1 MSDSTAAPTLPL
13 ADLRALEFTQNVMG
27 PSGGLVLADLGADV
41 IKIEPLGGDVTRTL
55 GGFASG
61 FFNYFSRNKRSL
73 AIDLKSDAGRA
84 VIHRLAARADIVL
97 ENYAPG
103 TMERLGC
110 GYETLAAI
118 NPRLIYC
125 ALKGYLSG
133 PYENRAALDE
143 VAQFQSGLAYM
154 TGPRGRPLRAGASV
168 VDIMG
173 GTFAAVA
180 ILAALR
186 ERDRTGKGQLVKSA
200 LYESAVYL
208 MSTHMAGGAFNRIE
222 HVVPMPERG
231 PAWGIYQ
238 VFKTADGED
247 IFIAATSDALWQRF
261 CDVFQ
266 RPDLAADPR
275 LARNLDRIRERDWL
289 IPSVAATLAK
299 LSRTEI
305 EERCAK
311 AGIAFAPVGTVEDL
325 WKDPHLAAGGLVE
338 TTLSNG
344 VVTKLPKLPIEMDG
358 ARPGKRRD
366 PPAVGADSRAVL
378 SEAGY
383 TESEIE
389 GLVRDKVVAVIAP
402 PHPNPLPPGE
412 REPRS
417 GG

>member
-1 MSDSTAAPTLPL
+1 MPDPAHAPTLPL
-13 ADLRALEFTQNVMG
+13 ADLRVLEFTQNVMG

-41 IKIEPLGGDVTRTL
+41 VKVEPLGGDVTRGL

-73 AIDLKSDAGRA
+73 AIDLKSAAGRA
-84 VIHRLAARADIVL
+84 VIHRLVAHADIVL

-110 GYETLAAI
+110 GYEALAAT

-133 PYENRAALDE
+133 PYESRAALDE

-168 VDIMG
+168 VDILG

-186 ERDRTGKGQLVKSA
+186 ERDKTAKGQLVKSA

-208 MSTHMAGGAFNRIE
+208 MSTHMAGSAFNRID

-238 VFKTADGED
+238 VFKSADGQD
-247 IFIAATSDALWQRF
+247 IFVAATSDALWQRF
-261 CDVFQ
+261 CEVFE
-266 RPDLAADPR
+266 RPDLAADKR
-275 LARNLDRIRERDWL
+275 LTRNIDRIHERDWL
-289 IPSVAATLAK
+289 IPTVSETLAK
-299 LSRTEI
+299 LSRAEI
-305 EERCAK
+305 ERRCESAS
-311 AGIAFAPVGTVEDL
+311 IAFAPVGTVEDL
-325 WKDPHLAAGGLVE
+325 WTDRHLKAGGLVK

-344 VVTKLPKLPIEMDG
+344 VEAKLPKLPIELG
-358 ARPGKRRD
+358 GRRPEKRRD
-366 PPAVGADSRAVL
+366 PPQIGAHTRAVL
-378 SEAGY
+378 AEAGL
-383 TESEIE
+383 SAGEIDA
-389 GLVRDKVVAVIAP
+389 LIRDKVIA
-402 PHPNPLPPGE
+402 E
-412 REPRS
+412 R
-417 GG
+417 

>member
-1 MSDSTAAPTLPL
+1 MTEPAHSPRLPL
-13 ADLRALEFTQNVMG
+13 ADLRVLEFTQNVMG

-41 IKIEPLGGDVTRTL
+41 VKIEPLGGDVTRAL

-73 AIDLKSDAGRA
+73 AIDLKSDSGRQ
-84 VIHRLAARADIVL
+84 VVHRLVASADVVL

-110 GYETLAAI
+110 GYDALAAI
-118 NPRLIYC
+118 NPQLIYC

-186 ERDRTGKGQLVKSA
+186 ERDHTGKGQLVKSA

-238 VFKTADGED
+238 VFKTADNED
-247 IFIAATSDALWQRF
+247 IFVAATSDALWQRF
-261 CDVFQ
+261 CQVFE

-275 LARNLDRIRERDWL
+275 LTRNVDRIREREWL
-289 IPSVAATLAK
+289 IPTVSETLAK
-299 LSRTEI
+299 LSRDEI
-305 EERCAK
+305 EKRCERV
-311 AGIAFAPVGTVEDL
+311 GIAFAPVGTVEDL
-325 WKDPHLAAGGLVE
+325 WQDPHLAAGGLVE

-344 VVTKLPKLPIEMDG
+344 VVTRLPKLPIEMDHR
-358 ARPGKRRD
+358 RPDKRRD
-366 PPAVGADSRAVL
+366 PPAVGADSHAVL
-378 SEAGY
+378 REAGFS
-383 TESEIE
+383 ESEIE
-389 GLVRDKVVAVIAP
+389 TLIRDKVIA
-402 PHPNPLPPGE
+402 
-412 REPRS
+412 
-417 GG
+417 

>member
-1 MSDSTAAPTLPL
+1 
-13 ADLRALEFTQNVMG
+13 
-27 PSGGLVLADLGADV
+27 
-41 IKIEPLGGDVTRTL
+41 
-55 GGFASG
+55 
-61 FFNYFSRNKRSL
+61 
-73 AIDLKSDAGRA
+73 LKSAAGRA
-84 VIHRLAARADIVL
+84 VIHRLAAQADIVL

-110 GYETLAAI
+110 GYAALSAI
-118 NPRLIYC
+118 NPQLIYC

-133 PYENRAALDE
+133 PYESRAALDE

-168 VDIMG
+168 VDILG

-186 ERDRTGKGQLVKSA
+186 ERDQTGKGQLVKSA

-208 MSTHMAGGAFNRIE
+208 MSTHLAGAAFNRID

-261 CDVFQ
+261 CDVFE

-275 LARNLDRIRERDWL
+275 LARNIDRIRARDWL
-289 IPSVAATLAK
+289 IPTVSETVAK
-299 LSRTEI
+299 LGRAEI
-305 EERCAK
+305 ERRCER

-325 WKDPHLAAGGLVE
+325 WQDPHLAAGGMAE
-338 TTLSNG
+338 TMLSNG
-344 VVTKLPKLPIEMDG
+344 IATRLPKLPIELGG
-358 ARPGKRRD
+358 ARLEKRLD
-366 PPAVGADSRAVL
+366 PPGIGAGSRAVL
-378 SEAGY
+378 GEAGY
-383 TESEIE
+383 TATEIE
-389 GLVRDKVVAVIAP
+389 GLIRDKIVA
-402 PHPNPLPPGE
+402 
-412 REPRS
+412 
-417 GG
+417 

>member
-1 MSDSTAAPTLPL
+1 MTEPAHSPHLPL
-13 ADLRALEFTQNVMG
+13 ADLRVLEFTQNVMG

-41 IKIEPLGGDVTRTL
+41 VKIEPLTGDVTRTL

-73 AIDLKSDAGRA
+73 AVDLKSDAGRA
-84 VIHRLAARADIVL
+84 VIHRLAATADIVL

-110 GYETLAAI
+110 GYDALAAI

-154 TGPRGRPLRAGASV
+154 TGPLGRPLRAGASV
-168 VDIMG
+168 VDILG

-186 ERDRTGKGQLVKSA
+186 ERDQTGQGQLVKSA

-222 HVVPMPERG
+222 HVTPMPERG

-238 VFKTADGED
+238 VFRTADGHD

-261 CDVFQ
+261 CAVFE

-275 LARNLDRIRERDWL
+275 LKRNADRIRERDWL
-289 IPSVAATLAK
+289 IPSVSETLAK
-299 LSRTEI
+299 LSRAAI
-305 EERCAK
+305 EQRCER
-311 AGIAFAPVGTVEDL
+311 AGIAFAPVGTIEDL
-325 WKDPHLAAGGLVE
+325 WTDPHLAAGGLVD

-344 VVTKLPKLPIEMDG
+344 VETRLPKLPIELDRR
-358 ARPGKRRD
+358 RPDKRLD
-366 PPAVGADSRAVL
+366 PPTIGAHSRAVL
-378 SEAGY
+378 AEAGFD
-383 TESEIE
+383 EDEIAA
-389 GLVRDKVVAVIAP
+389 LIDAKVIA
-402 PHPNPLPPGE
+402 
-412 REPRS
+412 
-417 GG
+417 